1 MLRVSRFTKS
11 FAVNQP
17 WRAFST
23 AKTPELEVDNIVIGA
38 GVVGLAIGEK
48 LTRERPHET
57 TFVVDKN
64 VRIGEETR
72 YNQYNI
78 TRNGALMNE

>member
-1 MLRVSRFTKS
+1 MLRIARLAKPFTLYQS
-11 FAVNQP
+11 

-23 AKTPELEVDNIVIGA
+23 TKIPELQVDNIVIGA

-57 TFVVDKN
+57 TFVVEKN

-72 YNQYNI
+72 
-78 TRNGALMNE
+78 